1 MTRSDIPIS
10 SSSMDDQLLHRRKR
24 AMWLHIATG
33 LLLLVVSLPSLFT
46 IHPAETQQYLGNL
59 ITTVM
64 GLLAFISAW
73 VTHRYNATR
82 GSIIFV
88 ASILFISLGIP
99 IYANG
104 LGLQAGI
111 ITAVIVAAVA
121 ITTLPGS
128 LAAQVSVIAFL
139 TESVVVLLDL
149 YLPDFGLDKLESPT
163 VNYFLLFVV
172 LASLFYIF
180 RQYHS
185 YSLRGKLVIFFTVV
199 AFVATGIVS
208 FGINVRTRD
217 QLSQQV
223 GLTTASLADK
233 VADELI
239 ATLASQVQVLQA
251 EASQFEDTT
260 QDSTILYSGTALEA
274 IQQIR
279 ELDEPWRAASD
290 NDPLIQS
297 VLQNQASNQLREF
310 QKIAPDHLDVF
321 LTNQYG
327 ATIAATHRP
336 TDYYQALEDWWRV
349 AYGSGTGGIYVGQPK
364 YDSNSQ
370 TYAIEIAVP
379 VILDDGSVGGVLHS
393 TVDISIIVRT
403 LEQARFGE
411 TGQVDLRLGRNT
423 MFGLHVL
430 SPEEIAALD
439 GMTGS
444 FGQMNY
450 KGRPSLVSSSPLVAA
465 SVNDSNLWISQ
476 LGWSTIVYQ
485 NLDEALQPIEEQT
498 RTTIF
503 ISIVVLVLAALTGL
517 FASQRIAAP
526 IVELTHT
533 ATQIANG
540 DLDSRASIETQDEI
554 GTLAHTFNQMT
565 SQLSQTLNSL
575 EQRIAERTADLEMA
589 HLLSERRAQ
598 ELQSISEISRIISS
612 EQRLETL
619 LSLVTR
625 LVSEKFDFYHTGIFL
640 IDETRQFAVL
650 QAANSEGGQR
660 MLARGHRLEVG
671 HTGIVGN
678 VAQTGQPRIALDVG
692 SDAVYFNNP
701 DLPDTRSEM
710 ALPLNVRG
718 VTVGVLDV
726 QSTRPGVFTD
736 EYAKTL
742 SILADQ
748 IATAIDNAR
757 LFGQNRQA
765 LAEVQSLY
773 NQYLRQEWSA
783 FGRQESQVGYIQS
796 PLGGRPVHKP
806 VDSEEI
812 RMALQHGSIVVIDD
826 KNTQSTPSIAV
837 PVRLRGQTIGVLN
850 IKAPTQHRRWSQ
862 DEINLAQAVS
872 DRLALAL
879 DNARL
884 LFESQRQTAKE
895 QKIGEVTA
903 KIGASINMRNV
914 LQTAV
919 EELGRAL
926 PGSEVVIQFQTDQNN
941 NQSMS

>member
-1 MTRSDIPIS
+1 MKRLETPSSDLPQ
-10 SSSMDDQLLHRRKR
+10 DDQKSIHRQR
-24 AMWLHIATG
+24 ALRIHIATG
-33 LLLLVVSLPSLFT
+33 LLLLGVSIPGLFL
-46 IHPAETQQYLGNL
+46 IRAAETQQYIGT
-59 ITTVM
+59 IVTAVM
-64 GLLAFISAW
+64 GLLALLSAW
-73 VTHRYNATR
+73 VAYRHDATR
-82 GSIIFV
+82 GSILFI
-88 ASILFISLGIP
+88 ASILLLSLGIP

-111 ITAVIVAAVA
+111 IVAAIAAAVA
-121 ITTLPGS
+121 ITTLPSS
-128 LAAQVSVIAFL
+128 LAARVSVIAFFV
-139 TESVVVLLDL
+139 EAAVVLLDL
-149 YLPDFGLDKLESPT
+149 YVPDFGLAELESPT
-163 VNYFLLFVV
+163 ANLLLLFIVV
-172 LASLFYIF
+172 AAVVYIF
-180 RQYHS
+180 RHYRS
-185 YSLRGKLVIFFTVV
+185 YSLRGKLVIFFIIV
-199 AFVATGIVS
+199 AFVSISIVA
-208 FGINVRTRD
+208 FAINILTRN
-217 QLSQQV
+217 QLSEQV
-223 GLTTASLADK
+223 GFTTAALADK

-260 QDSTILYSGTALEA
+260 QHSTTLYQGTALEI

-279 ELDEPWRAASD
+279 ELDQPWRSAND
-290 NDPLIQS
+290 NDALIQG

-310 QKIAPDHLDVF
+310 QKIAPDHLEVF

-327 ATIAATHRP
+327 ATIAATHR
-336 TDYYQALEDWWRV
+336 TADYYQALEDWWRV
-349 AYGSGTGGIYVGQPK
+349 AYGLGSGGIYVGQPK
-364 YDSNSQ
+364 YDSSSQ
-370 TYAIEIAVP
+370 TYAIEMAVP
-379 VILDDGSVGGVLHS
+379 VILDDGSVSGVLHS
-393 TVDISIIVRT
+393 TVDISIVVRT

-423 MFGLHVL
+423 MFGLQVL
-430 SPEEIAALD
+430 TPAEIAALD

-444 FGQMNY
+444 FGRMEY
-450 KGRPSLVSSSPLVAA
+450 DGRPSLVSTSPLAA
-465 SVNDSNLWISQ
+465 ANVDNSNLWISQ
-476 LGWSTIVYQ
+476 LGWSTVVHQ
-485 NLDEALQPIEEQT
+485 NLDEALLPIEEQT

-503 ISIVVLVLAALTGL
+503 ISIIVLILAALTGL

-526 IVELTHT
+526 IVGLTRT
-533 ATQIANG
+533 VTQIVNG
-540 DLDSRASIETQDEI
+540 DLNSRAPIETQDEI
-554 GTLAHTFNQMT
+554 GTLADTFNQMT
-565 SQLSQTLNSL
+565 SQLSQTLSGL
-575 EQRIAERTADLEMA
+575 EQRIAERTADLEMSR
-589 HLLSERRAQ
+589 LLSERRAQ
-598 ELQSISEISRIISS
+598 ELQSISEISRLISS

-625 LVSEKFDFYHTGIFL
+625 LVSERFDFYHTGIFL
-640 IDETRQFAVL
+640 IDETRHFAVL
-650 QAANSEGGQR
+650 QAANSEGGQK

-678 VAQTGQPRIALDVG
+678 VAQTGQARIALDVG
-692 SDAVYFNNP
+692 SDAVYFDNP
-701 DLPDTRSEM
+701 DLPQTRSEM

-726 QSTRPGVFTD
+726 QSTKPGVFTAD
-736 EYAKTL
+736 DANTL

-748 IATAIDNAR
+748 IAIAIENAR

-783 FGRQESQVGYIQS
+783 FGRQESQVGYIQTA
-796 PLGGRPVHKP
+796 LGGKP
-806 VDSEEI
+806 LYQTVDSEEI
-812 RMALQHGSIVVIDD
+812 RLALQNGSVVVLDSKDDHPIPSIVM
-826 KNTQSTPSIAV
+826 

-850 IKAPTQHRRWSQ
+850 IKAPTQSRRWSQ
-862 DEINLAQAVS
+862 DEVNLAQAVS
-872 DRLALAL
+872 DRLALAV

-926 PGSEVVIQFQTDQNN
+926 PGSEVVIQFQPDQ
-941 NQSMS
+941 SSKVTS